1 MIQLFTHAE
10 QVAAHLRDQLLRG
23 RWQGQM
29 PGVAK
34 LEAEL
39 GVNHTTIGQALT
51 LLEDQGLLVHQGEK
65 RRRNIV
71 LPKDEISSKMKIG
84 ILLFDP
90 EDHSAPDVIELRHR
104 LIERGFTVV
113 IPNQTL
119 TELGMNKNKIARLV
133 RSTEVD
139 CWVVESALHD
149 VLTWFSEQDIPT
161 FALYGRYDTNMK
173 IAALTPD
180 RSQSISELVN
190 RLVDHGHRRIVMLTA
205 SGGRPRYFTQ
215 ALERHGI
222 LIGDYNIPYLE
233 RSPDGLRR
241 CLDGLF
247 SITPPTALIIDE
259 VHIFLATQHE
269 LTLRGIPIPERVS
282 IACMDGSSYFKWY
295 RPTIAHTHW
304 EMKPVTRRIIAW
316 ATNVSRG
323 KQDIKKTQSKSVFVD
338 GGTIGP
344 AAKNA

>member
-1 MIQLFTHAE
+1 MIRLFTHAE
-10 QVAAHLRDQLLRG
+10 QVAALLRDELLRG
-23 RWQGQM
+23 RWQGEM

-39 GVNHTTIGQALT
+39 GVNHTTIGQALSI
-51 LLEDQGLLVHQGEK
+51 LEDQGLLIYQGEK
-65 RRRNIV
+65 RRRKIV
-71 LPKDEISSKMKIG
+71 LPKGEVSSKMKVG

-90 EDHSAPDVIELRHR
+90 EDHYAPDIIELRHR
-104 LIERGFTVV
+104 LSERGFTVI
-113 IPNQTL
+113 IPTQTL
-119 TELGMNKNKIARLV
+119 TDLGMNKSKVARLV

-139 CWVVESALHD
+139 CWVVESALRD
-149 VLTWFSEQDIPT
+149 VLKWFSDQEIPT
-161 FALYGRYDTNMK
+161 FALYGRYDPNMK

-180 RSQSISELVN
+180 RSKSIGELVK
-190 RLVDHGHRRIVMLTA
+190 RLVDMGHRRIVMLTA
-205 SGGRPRYFTQ
+205 SGGRPRYFTNE
-215 ALERHGI
+215 LEKNGI
-222 LIGDYNIPYLE
+222 LVGDYNIPYFE
-233 RSPDGLRR
+233 RSPEGLRR

-247 SITPPTALIIDE
+247 SATPPTALIIDE

-269 LTLRGIPIPERVS
+269 LTLRGISIPDQIS

-295 RPTIAHTHW
+295 KPTIAHTHW
-304 EMKPVTRRIIAW
+304 EIKPVTRRIIAW

-344 AAKNA
+344 APKAG